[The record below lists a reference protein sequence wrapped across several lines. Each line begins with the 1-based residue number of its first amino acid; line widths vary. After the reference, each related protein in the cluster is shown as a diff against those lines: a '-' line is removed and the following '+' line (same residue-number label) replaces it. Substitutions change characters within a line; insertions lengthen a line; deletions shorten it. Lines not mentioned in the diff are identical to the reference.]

1 MKRLRDATTIIGVL
15 DHGDVA
21 ADLGREILETL
32 ADLKEQ
38 SGDRPKV
45 KVKGEV
51 TLTLKLLVETG
62 TVIIEA
68 DIKSKRPRKARG
80 TSYFWLMDDG
90 ALSTEHPKQVDMFA
104 GPRSAATEEMA

>member
-51 TLTLKLLVETG
+51 TLTLKLVVETG

-80 TSYFWLMDDG
+80 GSYFWLIDG
-90 ALSTEHPKQVDMFA
+90 ALSTEHPKQADMFS